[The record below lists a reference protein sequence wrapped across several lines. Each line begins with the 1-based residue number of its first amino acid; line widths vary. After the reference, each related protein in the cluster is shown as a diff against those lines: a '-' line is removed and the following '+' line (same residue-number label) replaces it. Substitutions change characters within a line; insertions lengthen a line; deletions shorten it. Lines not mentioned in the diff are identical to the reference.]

1 MGPGSQ
7 EGLRMDAMST
17 NQPQSKSIFQPGA
30 SEGLLSTSSPTGSAL
45 GTSPGLAPISRSLLR
60 IAERLN
66 STLEI
71 ETTLDVLIQ
80 EAMALIGAQGGC
92 AGLYTPQGM
101 VCHKYFQNG
110 RVLPLEYCWPP
121 NHGLP
126 GWLIVH
132 KVPYLTNDALA
143 DEQIIHELCLQF
155 GVQSAL
161 STPILDVQGEPLGFF
176 ELHNKQGSEG
186 FDQTDQDILL
196 MLSHSAAIA
205 IQNALAYQKLQH
217 TEQALQQA
225 RKELEKRVRLRTA
238 ELAQANA
245 ALRAEVAERKQ
256 LQEHLQRSKAQLE
269 TILKTID
276 DGILLQDLTGKIIY
290 ANHAAATFAGSD
302 SVGELLQDTVLS
314 YEERFEV
321 ADEQEHPFPA
331 PYFPGRRVLAGEDHK
346 IVTVRTRLKETEEV
360 RWLMITSTAIS
371 DNDGRPWAAMSVLHD
386 ITQFKELERRKDEFI
401 SMVSHELK
409 TPVTSIK
416 GYTQLLS
423 YRLQED
429 GNEEVVYML
438 GRMDA
443 QLNKLTR
450 LIRDL
455 LDVSKMQRS
464 QLDYREEPFDLGKL
478 VQETV
483 EQVQTT
489 VETHQLVLDD
499 VVSTPVFG
507 DRDRI
512 GQVVSNLLANAIKYS
527 PKADKVIVCIMA
539 NAETAGVSVQDFG
552 IGIAKAQQEHIF
564 ERYYQVSE
572 QNQKPVAGLGLGL
585 YICNEIIR
593 HHHGR
598 LWVESRKG
606 RGSTFSFTLP
616 LDRV

>member
-155 GVQSAL
+155 GVHSAL
-161 STPILDVQGEPLGFF
+161 STPILNAQGDPLGFF
-176 ELHNKQGSEG
+176 ELHNKEGNEG

-256 LQEHLQRSKAQLE
+256 LQEQLQRS
-269 TILKTID
+269 
-276 DGILLQDLTGKIIY
+276 
-290 ANHAAATFAGSD
+290 
-302 SVGELLQDTVLS
+302 
-314 YEERFEV
+314 
-321 ADEQEHPFPA
+321 
-331 PYFPGRRVLAGEDHK
+331 
-346 IVTVRTRLKETEEV
+346 
-360 RWLMITSTAIS
+360 
-371 DNDGRPWAAMSVLHD
+371 
-386 ITQFKELERRKDEFI
+386 
-401 SMVSHELK
+401 
-409 TPVTSIK
+409 
-416 GYTQLLS
+416 
-423 YRLQED
+423 
-429 GNEEVVYML
+429 
-438 GRMDA
+438 
-443 QLNKLTR
+443 
-450 LIRDL
+450 
-455 LDVSKMQRS
+455 
-464 QLDYREEPFDLGKL
+464 
-478 VQETV
+478 
-483 EQVQTT
+483 
-489 VETHQLVLDD
+489 
-499 VVSTPVFG
+499 
-507 DRDRI
+507 
-512 GQVVSNLLANAIKYS
+512 
-527 PKADKVIVCIMA
+527 
-539 NAETAGVSVQDFG
+539 
-552 IGIAKAQQEHIF
+552 
-564 ERYYQVSE
+564 
-572 QNQKPVAGLGLGL
+572 
-585 YICNEIIR
+585 
-593 HHHGR
+593 
-598 LWVESRKG
+598 
-606 RGSTFSFTLP
+606 
-616 LDRV
+616 